1 MLAAMVILLI
11 AFGSVLAMGLPLVTA
26 IFGIVCGTAI
36 VQLAANVVTMP
47 TFTLQLVMMLGIGV
61 GIDYALFIVTRYRL
75 PPHQGRAPRAAVVAS
90 LDTSG
95 PAALF
100 PASTLV
106 FSLPGLSALG
116 LPS

>member
-36 VQLAANVVTMP
+36 VQLVANVVTMP

-61 GIDYALFIVTRYRL
+61 GIDYELFIVTRYRQAL
-75 PPHQGRAPRAAVVAS
+75 HEGRATSPAVAESLQTPGRAVPFAARPVV
-90 LDTSG
+90 TTV
-95 PAALF
+95 P
-100 PASTLV
+100 
-106 FSLPGLSALG
+106 
-116 LPS
+116 